1 MSDTAA
7 TIDVVPPVGG
17 RSFPNAQARQHA
29 RHFARTIGGN
39 VLRGVG
45 AVAALGALIVTVTV
59 AAAWIV
65 NSALVTKPEMQARTL
80 VGPGALMLA
89 NGAPPLIKT
98 ADTSFE
104 SKWGGAST
112 GGMPL
117 MAAQTTEDAAKPLI
131 AKPFIEKAPAATH
144 VAKLIAAPAR
154 IPLPP
159 RRMAEQAPSIAPSPA
174 RSATPLPPARPQVAQ
189 LAQLEPFGPPI
200 EKFTPQP
207 IAPQIASQ
215 PAPKVSPQVAMVTP
229 PQTPPVAEKR
239 AAPVQEAHNKSA
251 YPELD
256 SRTAI
261 YDISARTVFLPSG
274 QKLEAHSGLYDKI
287 DDPKYVHV
295 RMRGATPPNVYD
307 LTLRAQLFH
316 GVRAIRL
323 NPVDGRKMFGRDG
336 MLAHTYMLGP
346 NGQSNGCVS
355 FKDYDKF
362 LQAFLKGEIDRL
374 VVVPDGGTKLA
385 LVVRERRWQGG
396 RYAAN
401 DAVPVHGDRMW

>member
-1 MSDTAA
+1 MA
-7 TIDVVPPVGG
+7 
-17 RSFPNAQARQHA
+17 
-29 RHFARTIGGN
+29 
-39 VLRGVG
+39 
-45 AVAALGALIVTVTV
+45 
-59 AAAWIV
+59 
-65 NSALVTKPEMQARTL
+65 
-80 VGPGALMLA
+80 MLT
-89 NGAPPLIKT
+89 P
-98 ADTSFE
+98 
-104 SKWGGAST
+104 
-112 GGMPL
+112 
-117 MAAQTTEDAAKPLI
+117 
-131 AKPFIEKAPAATH
+131 
-144 VAKLIAAPAR
+144 
-154 IPLPP
+154 
-159 RRMAEQAPSIAPSPA
+159 APS
-174 RSATPLPPARPQVAQ
+174 TP
-189 LAQLEPFGPPI
+189 
-200 EKFTPQP
+200 
-207 IAPQIASQ
+207 
-215 PAPKVSPQVAMVTP
+215 
-229 PQTPPVAEKR
+229 EKR
-239 AAPVQEAHNKSA
+239 AASPA

-374 VVVPDGGTKLA
+374 VVVPDGGTRLA
-385 LVVRERRWQGG
+385 LVVRERRGQGG